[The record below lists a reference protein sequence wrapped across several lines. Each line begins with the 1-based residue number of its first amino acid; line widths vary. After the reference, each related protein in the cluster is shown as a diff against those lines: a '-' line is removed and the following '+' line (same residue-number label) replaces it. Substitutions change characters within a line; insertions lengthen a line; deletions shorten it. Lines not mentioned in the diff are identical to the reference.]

1 MLLLS
6 DLFSGKENEL
16 FESEEKKSEEK
27 KSEMVKEK
35 KTETESDSETDSET
49 ETETEIEITESS
61 DDDIEIVEEKDHSSM
76 NETIDELLFLADCYD
91 YLICETQLQQ
101 KHSSIIQVNL
111 FYHPYL

>member
-16 FESEEKKSEEK
+16 FESEEKKT
-27 KSEMVKEK
+27 EMVKEK
-35 KTETESDSETDSET
+35 KTETESESETESDSET
-49 ETETEIEITESS
+49 ETEIEIEITESS

-76 NETIDELLFLADCYD
+76 NETIDDLLFLADCYD
-91 YLICETQLQQ
+91 YLICERQLQQ
-101 KHSSIIQVNL
+101 RHSSIIQVNL

>member
-16 FESEEKKSEEK
+16 FESEEKKT
-27 KSEMVKEK
+27 EMVKEK
-35 KTETESDSETDSET
+35 KTETESDS